1 MDEQEF
7 PKELTGALLPTL
19 REYEA
24 HGWCDIEI
32 GWPTASHSA
41 TNTVFLHATSP
52 SGKRVHAVFEDDKD
66 LINRIDAFLNSSD

>member
-1 MDEQEF
+1 MDEEPF
-7 PKELTGALLPTL
+7 PKELTEALLPTL
-19 REYEA
+19 GEYEA

-32 GWPTASHSA
+32 GWPTASRSA

-66 LINRIDAFLNSSD
+66 LINRVDAFLNSSD